1 MGKCIVVT
9 SGKGGVG
16 KTTTSANLGGGLAS
30 LGKSVLLAD
39 VDIGLRNLDIIMG
52 LEKRIVYDVMDVM
65 EGRCKIQQAIVR
77 DKRLNSLYLLAASQ
91 IHDKSDLAELIDR
104 FGEIIKGLKKEFDYV
119 ILDSPAGIEQGFMAA
134 SNFADE
140 AIVVTTPEVTAVRDA
155 DRVIGLLEAKG
166 IKDHY
171 LILNRYRYA
180 MVKSGNML
188 DVEDVLHI
196 LGIQLL
202 GIVPEDPEIIT
213 FANRGELV
221 VTSDLTISGKA
232 FQRISRR
239 LIGEK
244 VDFPS
249 FEEDKG
255 LFNKIKNFFKAKL
268 GE

>member
-65 EGRCKIQQAIVR
+65 EGRCKIQQAIVK

-91 IHDKSDLAELIDR
+91 IHDKSDLVELIDR

-140 AIVVTTPEVTAVRDA
+140 A
-155 DRVIGLLEAKG
+155 
-166 IKDHY
+166 
-171 LILNRYRYA
+171 
-180 MVKSGNML
+180 
-188 DVEDVLHI
+188 
-196 LGIQLL
+196 
-202 GIVPEDPEIIT
+202 
-213 FANRGELV
+213 
-221 VTSDLTISGKA
+221 
-232 FQRISRR
+232 
-239 LIGEK
+239 
-244 VDFPS
+244 
-249 FEEDKG
+249 
-255 LFNKIKNFFKAKL
+255 
-268 GE
+268 